1 MAPPQRE
8 GQLLKL
14 SQWAPKNTHTHA
26 PQKIKLNLCGCSNNL
41 CLQKENDNNNNS
53 LHSKTSKNSWGG
65 FFFFS
70 NLLTDDPEP
79 DEVAG
84 DRSGADLALVHPG
97 VLQADRADPEEP
109 SGGGA
114 PLSRPVAGRASLLLL
129 LLLLPRAPR
138 ASLREDRPGVEP
150 PVGGVGVQAG
160 ADDVQVVPADPGN
173 LRSSRK

>member
-1 MAPPQRE
+1 MDAVTISVSRRRTTTTTTTRCIPRP
-8 GQLLKL
+8 LKT
-14 SQWAPKNTHTHA
+14 P
-26 PQKIKLNLCGCSNNL
+26 GVV
-41 CLQKENDNNNNS
+41 
-53 LHSKTSKNSWGG
+53 